1 MIIVNMVC
9 STSAHP
15 QLNCCQDLVDFQE
28 KEKFKAQFDKVLI
41 FKCLWGDFQPCP
53 RDTDGHTS
61 VLTVT
66 S

>member
-1 MIIVNMVC
+1 MVR
-9 STSAHP
+9 SASAHP
-15 QLNCCQDLVDFQE
+15 QLKCCQDLVDFQE
-28 KEKFKAQFDKVLI
+28 KEKSKAQFDKVLI
-41 FKCLWGDFQPCP
+41 LTCVWGAFQPCP